1 MDGNFNKRVRIFIGA
16 ALVFGGILLIGPT
29 MRGASLGEAF
39 AENWMII
46 IGMAIV
52 AAAIA
57 FFVPLSDRKRDDDAR

>member
-16 ALVFGGILLIGPT
+16 ALVFVGILLIGPT

-39 AENWMII
+39 GENWMII